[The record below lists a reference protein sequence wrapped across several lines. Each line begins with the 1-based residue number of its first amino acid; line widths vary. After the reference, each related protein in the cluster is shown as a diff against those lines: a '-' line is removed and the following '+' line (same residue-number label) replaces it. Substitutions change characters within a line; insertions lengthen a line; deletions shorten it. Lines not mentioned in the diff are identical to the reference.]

1 MKDRSNMQEVRSR
14 TDLLKNKIRK
24 GKLFMKKTTIL
35 LLLFVTSAFAQPAKV
50 ISDNTAGGTWQIP
63 FASTD
68 NTISLS
74 IQNNSN
80 LEAKDV
86 TVTFNNL
93 PTWLT
98 FKSNTAAIKSIA
110 ADSSG
115 DAEFTFSV
123 DKKAPV
129 GKDTTLTATITAAD
143 AQTTQGASQ
152 AWTKDIK
159 ISVVAPKDYKLYNN
173 FPNPFNPSTKIA
185 FELPKASRVKLIIYD
200 IVGREVA
207 QVADADYPAGYT
219 ELTWNGLNRNGNLV
233 SSGVYFYRISTDKWS
248 KVMKMMMIK

>member
-80 LEAKDV
+80 LEAKMSPSRS
-86 TVTFNNL
+86 TTFRH
-93 PTWLT
+93 
-98 FKSNTAAIKSIA
+98 
-110 ADSSG
+110 G
-115 DAEFTFSV
+115 
-123 DKKAPV
+123 
-129 GKDTTLTATITAAD
+129 
-143 AQTTQGASQ
+143 
-152 AWTKDIK
+152 
-159 ISVVAPKDYKLYNN
+159 
-173 FPNPFNPSTKIA
+173 
-185 FELPKASRVKLIIYD
+185 SR
-200 IVGREVA
+200 
-207 QVADADYPAGYT
+207 
-219 ELTWNGLNRNGNLV
+219 LNRILPP
-233 SSGVYFYRISTDKWS
+233 
-248 KVMKMMMIK
+248 